1 MSMASFVQ
9 KGQLKFNKA
18 QKVGYTG
25 TSAQSGA
32 LDSATVAVR
41 ISAQN
46 DTDKIALIEIGT
58 NPTATNSSIH
68 IGTHTSGG
76 SVFHDAK
83 NQWIE
88 FFIDRGTDQ
97 KIAFKSPG
105 SASGNGQIIE
115 LKY

>member
-1 MSMASFVQ
+1 MATLVQ
-9 KGQLKFNKA
+9 YGQLKFNKS
-18 QKVGYTG
+18 QSVGYTG
-25 TSAQSGA
+25 TSAQSSA
-32 LDSATVAVR
+32 LDSKTVAVR

-68 IGTHTSGG
+68 ISTHTSGG

-83 NQWIE
+83 NQWVE
-88 FFIDRGTDQ
+88 FFIDSDTDL
-97 KIAFKSPG
+97 KIAFKSP
-105 SASGNGQIIE
+105 SSNSGKGQIIE